1 MYQSRQRIQDVI
13 LLLADMLCFIIS
25 YFAGGYFWLVG
36 YRNVSIENMKVKSF
50 STVFGIVLVIYML
63 VMIFS
68 DIERNFIRRNLYR
81 DFWAAIKASVV
92 IIFVTSLTIFLLHNN
107 ADASRGV
114 YFCIAG
120 VNLILFF
127 IAHAGIKYYLLKVY
141 RNKRATNQV
150 LLVTTADRVES
161 IIKEAGS
168 HPTGYTVWRSIA
180 VIDDNQVGNGMR
192 ECRLW
197 QPTVICTNMQRS
209 RSWTRCSSMCPMIRE
224 PRLRRW
230 SIRLR
235 IWGQPSMSV

>member
-13 LLLADMLCFIIS
+13 LLLADLLCFIIS
-25 YFAGGYFWLVG
+25 YLAGGYFWLVG
-36 YRNVSIENMKVKSF
+36 YRNVSIENMKMELLDS
-50 STVFGIVLVIYML
+50 FGIVLVIYML

-127 IAHAGIKYYLLKVY
+127 LAHAGIKYYLLKVY
-141 RNKRATNQV
+141 RNKRAT
-150 LLVTTADRVES
+150 
-161 IIKEAGS
+161 
-168 HPTGYTVWRSIA
+168 
-180 VIDDNQVGNGMR
+180 
-192 ECRLW
+192 
-197 QPTVICTNMQRS
+197 S
-209 RSWTRCSSMCPMIRE
+209 RCFW
-224 PRLRRW
+224 
-230 SIRLR
+230 
-235 IWGQPSMSV
+235 